1 MARVRYLSW
10 EQGILILCKYK
21 IGLLFN
27 LMPTARDI
35 EIRKDWGLGGLGRL
49 RGLGHNVYF
58 NQP

>member
-1 MARVRYLSW
+1 MYLSW

-27 LMPTARDI
+27 LMPTARDT
-35 EIRKDWGLGGLGRL
+35 EIREDWGLGGLGRL